1 MKIAVTGGAASG
13 KSFVCRRLLEKGIT
27 VISLDDVSRDLMR
40 PGTAV
45 FQSVVH
51 AFGQEVLRADGTLD
65 RHALRQMITV
75 STESRQR
82 LEGIVQPA
90 ILNEMNR
97 LIRESEVREE
107 PYVVVEVPL
116 LFELGMERQFDV
128 SILVAVDP
136 DTQVMRLVQRDGV
149 SEADARRLMDLQ
161 MPLGEKM
168 ARADIVIDNSG
179 SSDNLYREVDRLVA
193 NAFKK

>member
-13 KSFVCRRLLEKGIT
+13 KSFVCRRLSEKGVT

-45 FQSVVH
+45 FRRVVH
-51 AFGQEVLRADGTLD
+51 VFGQAVLRADGTLD
-65 RHALRQMITV
+65 RPALRQQITG
-75 STESRQR
+75 SPESRRR
-82 LEGIVQPA
+82 LESIVQPA

-97 LIRESEVREE
+97 LIRESEAREE

-116 LFELGMERQFDV
+116 LFELGMEQQFDV
-128 SILVAVDP
+128 SILVAVDQ

-149 SEADARRLMDLQ
+149 SETDARRLMDLQ

-168 ARADIVIDNSG
+168 ARADIVIDNSS
-179 SSDNLYREVDRLVA
+179 SSDILYGEVDRLLA